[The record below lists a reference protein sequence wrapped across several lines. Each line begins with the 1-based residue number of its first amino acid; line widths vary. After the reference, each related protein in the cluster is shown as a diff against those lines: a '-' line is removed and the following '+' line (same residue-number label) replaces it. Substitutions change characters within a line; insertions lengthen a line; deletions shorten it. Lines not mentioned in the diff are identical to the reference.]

1 MHSIQI
7 THIATHFLVFIVL
20 LFNNSALSA
29 SSRHQP
35 PSIHPCIRSE
45 TDTAYYP
52 NYAPPKGWW
61 QTCMHGAHSLRSLLF
76 AWLTQRSVIFPAQ
89 CAMECATVSTIPS
102 TTNPTLWQRL
112 SRRMDDTNKKRADFY
127 PLPEIKCQLG
137 NTGTK
142 HCTYVKVQFSA
153 RWTKRIE
160 QIEPFVKFES
170 GLIVTKGH
178 DFSNI
183 IIRDLYYNVK
193 SLVLRTRCLDG
204 SDYFQPNWFLC
215 VTEVTRSCWK
225 LISSWQ
231 FNVFI

>member
-20 LFNNSALSA
+20 LFNNSALFFST
-29 SSRHQP
+29 STT
-35 PSIHPCIRSE
+35 IHPPMHSQWNRHGLLPQLCSTERMM
-45 TDTAYYP
+45 T
-52 NYAPPKGWW
+52 N
-61 QTCMHGAHSLRSLLF
+61 MHGAAHSLRSLLF

-153 RWTKRIE
+153 RWAKRIE